1 MGGKFVVRARQ
12 HLFESGEKV
21 VAPITVLP
29 TAPNDYSH
37 KVNYKFKYTD
47 SDGEKSESIE
57 TNKKVFVVDDDTGQL
72 LVQRKL
78 LESNQDTSLRFYTSV
93 EKPFTAM
100 LFYDDVISMD
110 SPIDTFIDED
120 EDEDE
125 DEENHN
131 ISDED

>member
-1 MGGKFVVRARQ
+1 M
-12 HLFESGEKV
+12 
-21 VAPITVLP
+21 APITVLP

-78 LESNQDTSLRFYTSV
+78 LESDQDTSLRFYTSV
-93 EKPFTAM
+93 EKSFTAM